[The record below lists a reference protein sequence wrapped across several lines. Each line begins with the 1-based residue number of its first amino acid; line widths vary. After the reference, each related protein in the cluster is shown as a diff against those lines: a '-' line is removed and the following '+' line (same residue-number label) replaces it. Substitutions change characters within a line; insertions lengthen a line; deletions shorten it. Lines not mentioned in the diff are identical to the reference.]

1 MKIKHLVI
9 ISLLLFACQSISF
22 AAAAPEFKVPVS
34 ENRIADPGLHS
45 AGVANLVLVTSTNG
59 ALATDN
65 NGDTI
70 TDGFIYYV
78 VLGST
83 DTLPANSLYLE
94 LRSTDTAN
102 ITSAHLIPQ
111 IHAMETVTAKRNV
124 NQIVRFNPPIPFSNG
139 LSLNIGP
146 STALDSTS
154 GSTPLEFGVGVRWKK
169 Q

>member
-1 MKIKHLVI
+1 MKIKHLAI
-9 ISLLLFACQSISF
+9 ISLLLFACHAIGF
-22 AAAAPEFKVPVS
+22 AADAPKFKVPVS
-34 ENRIADPGLHS
+34 NNRIADPGLQS
-45 AGVANLVLVTSTNG
+45 AGVANVFLVTSTNG

-70 TDGFIYYV
+70 TDGFLYYV

-83 DTLPANSLYLE
+83 DTLPAESLFLE
-94 LRSTDTAN
+94 LRSTGTAN
-102 ITSAHLIPQ
+102 LTSARLIPK

-124 NQIVRFNPPIPFSNG
+124 NQIVVFNPPIPFANG

-146 STALDSTS
+146 ATALDNAVNQT
-154 GSTPLEFGVGVRWKK
+154 LEFAVGVRWKK

>member
-1 MKIKHLVI
+1 MKIKHLAI
-9 ISLLLFACQSISF
+9 ISLLLFACHAIGF

-34 ENRIADPGLHS
+34 ENRIADPGLQS
-45 AGVANLVLVTSTNG
+45 AGVANVVLVTSTDA

-78 VLGST
+78 VLGAT
-83 DTLPANSLYLE
+83 DTLPAESLFLE

-102 ITSAHLIPQ
+102 LTSARLIPK
-111 IHAMETVTAKRNV
+111 IHAMETVTAKRTV
-124 NQIVRFNPPIPFSNG
+124 NQMITFYPPIPFANG
-139 LSLNIGP
+139 LSVNLGP
-146 STALDSTS
+146 TTARDGIVNQS
-154 GSTPLEFGVGVRWKK
+154 LEFAVGVRWKK